1 MIVKMSKKLIGFLT
15 ALLMVMMSLGA
26 FASEG
31 GEHGEEKAFNPGEMI
46 MHHVSDAHSI
56 HIGTFTIPL
65 PVILYTD
72 KGIDVFM
79 SSAFDENGEYTSPS
93 TGNTYVNHHEVI
105 ELKGAHHEADDHA
118 TENHNEDKEAHTLI
132 DFSITKSVF
141 GMLFIMLMLFLL
153 FRSVAKTYKKREGM
167 APTGKQ
173 NLLEALILFIRDEV
187 AIPSI
192 GKKHAGK
199 FMPLLLSIFFFIW
212 MANMFGLIPFLGF
225 NITGTLSVT
234 LVMAAIIFI
243 VVTINGNKHY
253 WGHILNPPGVPL
265 PIKFILVPIEFASI
279 FIKPIVLMVRLTANI
294 VAGHIIILS
303 FVSLILIFASKGIAA
318 EMGVG
323 LGSVAFMVFMFVIE
337 LLVAFLQAYV
347 FTLLAALY
355 LGDAKQE
362 PHH

>member
-1 MIVKMSKKLIGFLT
+1 MSKKLVGILT
-15 ALLMVMMSLGA
+15 VIVLLMSSLGA
-26 FASEG
+26 FASDG
-31 GEHGEEKAFNPGEMI
+31 GEHGESQGFNPGEMI
-46 MHHVSDAHSI
+46 MHHVADAHSI
-56 HIGTFTIPL
+56 DIGTIHIPL

-72 KGIDVFM
+72 NGIDVFM
-79 SSAFDENGEYTSPS
+79 SSSFDENGVYSSSS
-93 TGNTYVNHHEVI
+93 TRNTYVNHHEVI
-105 ELKGAHHEADDHA
+105 GFQGAHEGHAEEGHDDHA
-118 TENHNEDKEAHTLI
+118 TVNHDDKEGRALV

-153 FRSVAKTYKKREGM
+153 FRSVAKTYKKRDGM

-199 FMPLLLSIFFFIW
+199 FMPLLLTIFFFIW

-243 VVTINGNKHY
+243 IVTINGNKHY

-323 LGSVAFMVFMFVIE
+323 IGAVAFMVFMFVIE

-347 FTLLAALY
+347 FTLLTALY

>member
-1 MIVKMSKKLIGFLT
+1 MSKKLIGIFT
-15 ALLMVMMSLGA
+15 MLMLISFGA
-26 FASEG
+26 IASDDAGHG
-31 GEHGEEKAFNPGEMI
+31 GEGKFNPGVMI
-46 MHHVSDAHSI
+46 MHHVADAHSI
-56 HIGTFTIPL
+56 DIGTIHIPL
-65 PVILYTD
+65 PVILYTSN
-72 KGIDVFM
+72 GIDVFM
-79 SSAFDENGEYTSPS
+79 SSSFDANHEYTSSS

-105 ELKGAHHEADDHA
+105 SFKGGHDDHGV
-118 TENHNEDKEAHTLI
+118 ESHDVDNEGKTLI

-153 FRSVAKTYKKREGM
+153 FRSVAKTYKKRDGM

-199 FMPLLLSIFFFIW
+199 FMPLLLTIFFFIW
-212 MANMFGLIPFLGF
+212 MCNMLGLIPFFGF
-225 NITGTLSVT
+225 NITGTLSIT
-234 LVMAAIIFI
+234 LVMAAMIFI
-243 VVTINGNKHY
+243 IVTINGNKHY
-253 WGHILNPPGVPL
+253 WGHLLNPPGVPL
-265 PIKFILVPIEFASI
+265 PIKFILVPIEVASI

-318 EMGVG
+318 ELGVG
-323 LGSVAFMVFMFVIE
+323 VGAVAFMIFMFVIE

-347 FTLLAALY
+347 FTLLTALY